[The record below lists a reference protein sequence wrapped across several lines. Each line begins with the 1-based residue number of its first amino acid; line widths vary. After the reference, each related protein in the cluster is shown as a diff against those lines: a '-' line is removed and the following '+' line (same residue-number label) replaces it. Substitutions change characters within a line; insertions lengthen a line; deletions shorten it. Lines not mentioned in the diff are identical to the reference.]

1 MAPHMTGD
9 QLADAMVA
17 GSLASSRQTSPTR
30 STIEPPPL
38 PTRRHKHHTFSLSR
52 TPSPAKFGMRKTLR
66 QAQSDTDDDGEDTER
81 LYPYSKHKVQKRL
94 GKHPNKHHEG
104 DRKRWRE
111 EVTERER
118 KRYEGVW
125 AANKGLYISF
135 TVEEQRLLSRE
146 PESQRAHDIR
156 ESVSEQV
163 SSIVVRDV
171 WSRSRLSETI
181 LETVWDL
188 VDNQN
193 VGRLSKE
200 EFVVG
205 LWLIDGRL
213 KGKKLPV
220 KVSDSVWTSVKAL
233 GNIKV
238 RRVL

>member
-1 MAPHMTGD
+1 M
-9 QLADAMVA
+9 
-17 GSLASSRQTSPTR
+17 
-30 STIEPPPL
+30 EPPPL

-52 TPSPAKFGMRKTLR
+52 EPSPAKTGMRKTLR
-66 QAQSDTDDDGEDTER
+66 QTQSDTSDDGEDER

-125 AANKGLYISF
+125 AANKGLYCAF
-135 TVEEQRLLSRE
+135 TREEQRLISKE
-146 PESQRAHDIR
+146 PDSQQVRDLKEA
-156 ESVSEQV
+156 VSDQV
-163 SSIVVRDV
+163 SNLVVRDI
-171 WSRSRLSETI
+171 WSRSRLSEPV

-188 VDNQN
+188 VDHER
-193 VGRLSKE
+193 VGRLGKE

-220 KVSDSVWTSVKAL
+220 KVSDSVWRSVKGL
-233 GNIKV
+233 HKLKIK
-238 RRVL
+238 R

>member
-1 MAPHMTGD
+1 
-9 QLADAMVA
+9 
-17 GSLASSRQTSPTR
+17 
-30 STIEPPPL
+30 
-38 PTRRHKHHTFSLSR
+38 
-52 TPSPAKFGMRKTLR
+52 MRKTLR
-66 QAQSDTDDDGEDTER
+66 QTQSDTSDDEEGEH

-111 EVTERER
+111 SVTEHER

-125 AANKGLYISF
+125 AANKGLYYSF
-135 TVEEQRLLSRE
+135 TPEEQKLFSRA
-146 PESQRAHDIR
+146 PDSQQVRDIKDA
-156 ESVSEQV
+156 VSDQI
-163 SSIVVRDV
+163 SNIVVRDI
-171 WSRSRLSETI
+171 WSRSRLPETV

-188 VDNQN
+188 VDHER

-220 KVSDSVWTSVKAL
+220 KVSDSVWRSVKGL
-233 GNIKV
+233 QKIKIKK
-238 RRVL
+238 